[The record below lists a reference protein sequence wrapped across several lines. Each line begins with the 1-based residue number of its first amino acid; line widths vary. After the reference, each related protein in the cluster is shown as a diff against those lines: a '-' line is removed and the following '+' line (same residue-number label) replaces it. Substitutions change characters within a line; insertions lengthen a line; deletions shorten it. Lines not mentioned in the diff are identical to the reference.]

1 MADELFAIADSHIFI
16 GGALSTQAADFV
28 AADFSGQS
36 WVEID
41 GWKTMGA
48 FGDAAEVITT
58 NLINRGRAL
67 KQKGTAN
74 AGTMENVFAVIDGDA
89 GQTAAKAASAA
100 NDSYA
105 FKMELSTGETIYFIA
120 LVMTTSRPGGE
131 ANAVHDIGLTLEINS
146 NIVEA

>member
-1 MADELFAIADSHIFI
+1 MADELFAIADSHIYI
-16 GGALSTQAADFV
+16 GGALSTKATDFL
-28 AADFSGQS
+28 ASDFSSQT

-48 FGDAAEVITT
+48 FGDAAEVISTA
-58 NLINRGRAL
+58 LINRGRVL

-89 GQTAAKAASAA
+89 GQAAAKAASAT

-105 FKMELSTGETIYFIA
+105 FKLELSTGEVIYFIA
-120 LVMTTSRPGGE
+120 LVMTTNRPGGD
-131 ANAVHDIGLTLEINS
+131 ANTVHDIGLTLEINS

>member
-16 GGALSTQAADFV
+16 GGALSTKAAAFV
-28 AADFSGQS
+28 AGDFSGQT

-58 NLINRGRAL
+58 LLINRGRAL
-67 KQKGTAN
+67 KQKGTDN
-74 AGTMENVFAVIDGDA
+74 AGAMENTFVVIVGDA
-89 GQTAAKAASAA
+89 GQTAAKAAAA
-100 NDSYA
+100 TNDSYA
-105 FKMELSTGETIYFIA
+105 IKMELSTGETIYFIA
-120 LVMTTSRPGGE
+120 LVMTTSRPGGD
-131 ANAVHDIGLTLEINS
+131 ANTVHDIALTLEINS